1 MLYMIARVMHNNN
14 FYGYVVHDTASLQTR
29 IFSYQHIQSA
39 LDRGVYI
46 DNLTINDKGQI
57 EITSGKAS
65 RYSMLDE
72 NMNLLNSMAYVLCD
86 RIKTDTETL
95 YRMVDCF
102 GNKAV
107 ISSKNLENLEG
118 LEIANAKIVK
128 QSNGSCYIAR
138 LTGSD
143 GYELPDNERIKG
155 IHSRKYKI
163 PKINK
168 DTRFR
173 PWATYANPKDFRSA
187 IKRNWVDFEK
197 DGITVSNRV
206 GILGAHGTP
215 CHEDLCIHVSVTG
228 RVDVSILS
236 VQYRNRTMFLI
247 GTGNWFM
254 ADDILYI
261 GKSWLS
267 AVRGEENGIMGVDI
281 SDTNIVALG
290 QVGILH
296 ITVVE
301 EQGSY
306 NSNNKDYSTQVKV
319 YPYHR
324 FTSTADIASC
334 LNKLTNVNLGTDE
347 NVRLVVN
354 QIKTG
359 LFKYKLVKSVDMMD
373 NTCSDSNVYRES
385 NSEQSIL
392 SWKSNNVISSEAIR
406 YNTMGLGKTLAY
418 TLCNEIIQMKF
429 KLNEVL
435 ISPSIAG
442 TVVARPQNGSGV
454 VYSRQQHLAVD
465 SYDSTRVDDIALC
478 ILSEIGKIGN
488 IPSSLVTSE
497 AYKKLKANIAG
508 LKIDENTMTLYI
520 GTTVLQFSI
529 AGLIERYNRE
539 MQKIQ
544 NIHRDKASSQL
555 KLSILGND
563 IKLDE
568 SGYLIEWSSGTHITQ
583 LKGIAGIRLTDNNVD
598 KDIDID
604 ITDRFDVVTRTT
616 YWHYANNI
624 RLIYKT
630 GKIINLLNEV
640 NENTGVTTSR
650 LIKRVVDCTGITLP
664 ELVQMLSLNARYW
677 NPNRVLIGD
686 ESIRI
691 GPNNFEFNIYALVK
705 NGLVLYNI
713 IDNPFGKTKVLAGKD
728 MIEFANTIA
737 IPQIYV
743 DEIMEGCFKSIPYTA
758 RKKVIALFF
767 LICAILKPIATERE
781 VRGAALKFGL
791 DIPNVY

>member
-1 MLYMIARVMHNNN
+1 MIARVMHNNN

-29 IFSYQHIQSA
+29 VFSYQHIQSA
-39 LDRGVYI
+39 LGRGVYI
-46 DNLTINDKGQI
+46 ENLTINDKGQV

-72 NMNLLNSMAYVLCD
+72 NMNLLNNVAYILCD

-107 ISSKNLENLEG
+107 ISSKNLANLEG

-128 QSNGSCYIAR
+128 QSNGSCYMAR
-138 LTGSD
+138 LSGSE
-143 GYELPDNERIKG
+143 GYELPDNERIRG
-155 IHSRKYKI
+155 IHTRKYQI

-173 PWATYANPKDFRSA
+173 PWATYANPKEFRNA
-187 IKRNWVDFEK
+187 IRRNWTYFEQ

-215 CHEDLCIHVSVTG
+215 CHEDLCIHTSVTS

-254 ADDILYI
+254 VDDILYI

-267 AVRGEENGIMGVDI
+267 AVRGEENGMMGVDI

-301 EQGSY
+301 EQS
-306 NSNNKDYSTQVKV
+306 NHNFNNKDYSTQLKV

-324 FTSTADIASC
+324 FTSTVDIANL
-334 LNKLTNVNLGTDE
+334 LNQLTDANLGTEE

-359 LFKYKLVKSVDMMD
+359 LFKYKLVKSVDIMD
-373 NTCSDSNVYRES
+373 NTCSDSNVCRES
-385 NSEQSIL
+385 NSEQSII
-392 SWKSNNVISSEAIR
+392 SWKSNNVISSETIIH
-406 YNTMGLGKTLAY
+406 NTMGLGKTLGY
-418 TLCNEIIQMKF
+418 TLGNEIMQMKF

-442 TVVARPQNGSGV
+442 TVVARPQNGNGI
-454 VYSRQQHLAVD
+454 VYNRQQHLAVD
-465 SYDSTRVDDIALC
+465 SYDNTRIDDIALC
-478 ILSEIGKIGN
+478 ILSELGKIGN
-488 IPSSLVTSE
+488 IPSSLVASE

-508 LKIDENTMTLYI
+508 LKIDDNVMTLYI
-520 GTTVLQFSI
+520 GTVVLKFSI

-539 MQKIQ
+539 MQRIQ
-544 NIHRDKASSQL
+544 SVHRDKASSQL

-583 LKGIAGIRLTDNNVD
+583 LKGITGIRLTDSNVD

-604 ITDRFDVVTRTT
+604 ITGRFDVVTRTT
-616 YWHYANNI
+616 YWHYVNNI

-640 NENTGVTTSR
+640 NENTGVITSR
-650 LIKRVVDCTGITLP
+650 LVKRVVDCTDITLP
-664 ELVQMLSLNARYW
+664 ELIQTLSLNARYW
-677 NPNRVLIGD
+677 RSNRVYVEE
-686 ESIRI
+686 ESFRVE
-691 GPNNFEFNIYALVK
+691 PNNFKFNIYALVK

-713 IDNPFGKTKVLAGKD
+713 MDNPFGQTKVLAGKD
-728 MIEFANTIA
+728 MVEFINTEA
-737 IPQIYV
+737 IPQGYI
-743 DEIMEGCFKSIPYTA
+743 DEIMDGCFKSIPYTA

-767 LICAILKPIATERE
+767 LICAMLKPIATERE
-781 VRGAALKFGL
+781 VRDAALKFGL
-791 DIPNVY
+791 SIPNAY

>member
-1 MLYMIARVMHNNN
+1 MIARVMHNNN